1 MRTPSTSTTTR
12 TPSTNSALDPCWL
25 WYSVSRSRISRSSS
39 AFSAF
44 PSSGTRT
51 FYLREKPG
59 VGIQPPRVLATW
71 AVDFMRKASVCTR
84 LASKTLKRKELRL
97 RRCALKKEADDME
110 LLDRI
115 ETQLISNRLP
125 LVAITVAAV
134 PYANT
139 PVVLT
144 LHWHG
149 FVETR
154 LVESSDANIVAYQPV
169 PSSALQ
175 INDRWDGL
183 PQLENEVLD
192 VAWELGSWDL
202 ARMEALPFVRPG
214 ASEQESLECMSA
226 FGSLPL
232 QIDGQPPVVAE
243 VPDAEDL
250 IATA

>member
-1 MRTPSTSTTTR
+1 M
-12 TPSTNSALDPCWL
+12 
-25 WYSVSRSRISRSSS
+25 
-39 AFSAF
+39 
-44 PSSGTRT
+44 
-51 FYLREKPG
+51 
-59 VGIQPPRVLATW
+59 Q
-71 AVDFMRKASVCTR
+71 
-84 LASKTLKRKELRL
+84 
-97 RRCALKKEADDME
+97 

-154 LVESSDANIVAYQPV
+154 LAESGEANVVGYQPV

-175 INDRWDGL
+175 INDRWDGFS
-183 PQLENEVLD
+183 QLENEVLD

-214 ASEQESLECMSA
+214 ATEQESLECMGA
-226 FGSLPL
+226 FGSLPVVL
-232 QIDGQPPVVAE
+232 DGQPPIVAE
-243 VPDAEDL
+243 VPDAGELIEAAGRSGYLQWVFRPVRGGVWAEVAEDDTL
-250 IATA
+250 EEGGYRNPPCPVLPLPTRVGRTRRTRRIVYQFGRCQRLVE

>member
-1 MRTPSTSTTTR
+1 MH
-12 TPSTNSALDPCWL
+12 
-25 WYSVSRSRISRSSS
+25 
-39 AFSAF
+39 
-44 PSSGTRT
+44 
-51 FYLREKPG
+51 
-59 VGIQPPRVLATW
+59 
-71 AVDFMRKASVCTR
+71 
-84 LASKTLKRKELRL
+84 
-97 RRCALKKEADDME
+97 

-125 LVAITVAAV
+125 LVAVSVAAV

-154 LVESSDANIVAYQPV
+154 LAEVPDANVIAYQSV

-175 INDRWDGL
+175 LNERWD
-183 PQLENEVLD
+183 QFDELENELLD

-202 ARMEALPFVRPG
+202 ARREAPPFVRPG
-214 ASEQESLECMSA
+214 ADEQESLECMSA
-226 FGSLPL
+226 FGAIPVA
-232 QIDGQPPVVAE
+232 IDGQPPVVAE

-250 IATA
+250 IGAAARSGYVQWLFRPVRGGVWAEVADDLTLEEGGYRNPPCPLIATDTDIGRARRPRRIVYTLGRGKLDS

>member
-1 MRTPSTSTTTR
+1 M
-12 TPSTNSALDPCWL
+12 
-25 WYSVSRSRISRSSS
+25 
-39 AFSAF
+39 
-44 PSSGTRT
+44 
-51 FYLREKPG
+51 
-59 VGIQPPRVLATW
+59 Q
-71 AVDFMRKASVCTR
+71 
-84 LASKTLKRKELRL
+84 
-97 RRCALKKEADDME
+97 

-154 LVESSDANIVAYQPV
+154 LAAVSDANIVAYQPV

-175 INDRWDGL
+175 INDRWDEL
-183 PQLENEVLD
+183 DQLENEVLD

-202 ARMEALPFVRPG
+202 ARMEAPPFVRPG
-214 ASEQESLECMSA
+214 ATEQESLECMGA
-226 FGSLPL
+226 FGSLPVT
-232 QIDGQPPVVAE
+232 IDGHPPVVAE
-243 VPDAEDL
+243 VPDAQEL
-250 IATA
+250 IETASRMGYLHWLFRPVRGGVWAEVAQDTTLQEGGYRDPPCPYLATPTRPRRDRRTRKVVYQFGRAARLAP